1 MIVGLDKR
9 QNLLYFFL
17 WNLEMTYS
25 KVWTAGREDHPM
37 GPQKLAFST
46 EGHIHQTFL
55 LQQSV
60 KDRKEGGPVVV
71 PLQTKLFFRLHV

>member
-9 QNLLYFFL
+9 QNLLYFYL
-17 WNLEMTYS
+17 WNLEMAYS

-55 LQQSV
+55 LQ
-60 KDRKEGGPVVV
+60 
-71 PLQTKLFFRLHV
+71 